1 MKGERPAFKP
11 VICKQQSSDKT
22 GVCRLP
28 PASSQ
33 TCKPNT
39 ARSAYGRPIQRARSQ
54 CPRANQR
61 SSPEH
66 FGQSGVRIG
75 LNVNNTLIARFEF
88 SRGKARFAVILLYF
102 QQFQRHVNKLQI
114 ACTWVPVLQLLAVN
128 TIPGTR
134 SQKITN
140 YRVLVYNLFT
150 LLMCQRVPCTR
161 VGIYDDIEAVGS
173 HMSIYS

>member
-1 MKGERPAFKP
+1 MQELK
-11 VICKQQSSDKT
+11 
-22 GVCRLP
+22 
-28 PASSQ
+28 
-33 TCKPNT
+33 
-39 ARSAYGRPIQRARSQ
+39 YGRPIQRARSQ

-75 LNVNNTLIARFEF
+75 LNVNNTLHARFEF
-88 SRGKARFAVILLYF
+88 CRGKARFAVILLYF

-150 LLMCQRVPCTR
+150 LLMCQRVPCTCWLS
-161 VGIYDDIEAVGS
+161 EAVGS
-173 HMSIYS
+173 HVSIAE